1 VSGAKK
7 RNVGVY
13 YLMLWAMISIKEN
26 ANFSTLLLAFLKA
39 EKYRP
44 KKSKS
49 LPKHD
54 VIKFL
59 QETSD
64 TKNLLTKVRHLYHL
78 HTFTMLR

>member
-1 VSGAKK
+1 
-7 RNVGVY
+7 
-13 YLMLWAMISIKEN
+13 MISIKEN
-26 ANFSTLLLAFLKA
+26 ANFSNLLLAFLKMKA

-64 TKNLLTKVRHLYHL
+64 TKKLLTKIRHLRYYHNHL
-78 HTFTMLR
+78 HTFTILISMLR